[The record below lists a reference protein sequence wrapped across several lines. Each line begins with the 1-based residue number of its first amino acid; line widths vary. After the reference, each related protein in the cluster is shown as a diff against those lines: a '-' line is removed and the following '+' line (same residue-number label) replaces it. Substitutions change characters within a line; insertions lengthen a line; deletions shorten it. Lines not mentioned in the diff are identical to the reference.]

1 MLETDSIE
9 APGSE
14 LAVRHELL
22 GLTSHLFV
30 VWDVTLTAYGLDHAD
45 QPGGQQRA
53 ANVLLGVVWID
64 LVVFHDHFRGA
75 VGIEHSCV
83 AL

>member
-1 MLETDSIE
+1 
-9 APGSE
+9 
-14 LAVRHELL
+14 
-22 GLTSHLFV
+22 
-30 VWDVTLTAYGLDHAD
+30 
-45 QPGGQQRA
+45 
-53 ANVLLGVVWID
+53 VLLGVVWID